1 MHHAID
7 FRSQLDQFL
16 VCTPRKKSLK
26 HQLIKVT
33 QGLVLV
39 KLGKLEYALEAGQWF
54 WLPFDTLV
62 SLTYTPNTQTQNV
75 FVSSRVL
82 ARFPRQAGFV
92 EANELLTA
100 LINRLETI
108 TEHRD
113 QQISLLNVVQQELVS
128 LKPKLTE
135 SPLTQQFN
143 QWRADKPSSLSSELK
158 LVLRMREAN
167 KQMQSGQKRTAVV
180 ESLFNSDETLFSN
193 LERTLLG
200 R

>member
-7 FRSQLDQFL
+7 FQSQLDQFL

-62 SLTYTPNTQTQNV
+62 SLTYTPNTLTQSIT
-75 FVSSRVL
+75 VSSRVRT
-82 ARFPRQAGFV
+82 RFPKQAGFV
-92 EANELLTA
+92 HANELLTA
-100 LINRLETI
+100 VVNRLETI
-108 TEHRD
+108 AERCD
-113 QQISLLNVVQQELVS
+113 EQVLLLNVVEQELAS
-128 LKPKLTE
+128 LKPELTE
-135 SPLTQQFN
+135 SQFTKQVN
-143 QWRADKPSSLSSELK
+143 QWQADKASNLSNELK
-158 LVLRMREAN
+158 LVLRVREAN
-167 KQMQSGQKRTAVV
+167 KQMQSGKKRAVV
-180 ESLFNSDETLFSN
+180 VEALFGGDEALFSN